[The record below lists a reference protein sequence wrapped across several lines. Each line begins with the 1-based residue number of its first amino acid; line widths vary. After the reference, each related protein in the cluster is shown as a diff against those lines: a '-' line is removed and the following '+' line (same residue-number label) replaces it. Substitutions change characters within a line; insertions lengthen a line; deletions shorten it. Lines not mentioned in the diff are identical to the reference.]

1 MIVPRHMKLVL
12 SMHASFIIS
21 PTRPKKEGWLSL
33 FGRQVSPNIAGGAF
47 WNSGPTL
54 FCIEEVMECEE
65 IQIKAVKTV
74 KLFLRFLFVH
84 VLAFKLHTNIK
95 AL

>member
-1 MIVPRHMKLVL
+1 
-12 SMHASFIIS
+12 
-21 PTRPKKEGWLSL
+21 
-33 FGRQVSPNIAGGAF
+33 
-47 WNSGPTL
+47 
-54 FCIEEVMECEE
+54 MECEE

-74 KLFLRFLFVH
+74 KLCLCFLFVH

>member
-1 MIVPRHMKLVL
+1 
-12 SMHASFIIS
+12 
-21 PTRPKKEGWLSL
+21 
-33 FGRQVSPNIAGGAF
+33 
-47 WNSGPTL
+47 
-54 FCIEEVMECEE
+54 MECEE

-74 KLFLRFLFVH
+74 KLCLRFLFVH